1 SSVDPEDADYSR
13 VLELIHEF
21 LPVHEFAGRIISV
34 AVLREFGLVDNQH
47 VDNILAAAFSKSRQ
61 VEVPT

>member
-1 SSVDPEDADYSR
+1 